1 MMIKMMKHPD
11 FKEDYDV
18 VDKLNDNRKGQES
31 IVGLTEEEEIERA
44 DNEEAQEMLD
54 FKKEE
59 ERARWHI

>member
-18 VDKLNDNRKGQES
+18 VDKLKDNRKGR
-31 IVGLTEEEEIERA
+31 VGLTEEEEIERA

>member
-18 VDKLNDNRKGQES
+18 VDKINDNEKS